1 MKNLSIFIIL
11 LASIFLIVGCS
22 VSEDDDFEADSDGS
36 TSNPDSDY
44 DTDTG
49 KNDPVVEEKEECDK
63 KKTFKCKTDQTDGT
77 EYSYICESDLLLHKF
92 ETCNAGCNKSTG
104 KCNP

>member
-36 TSNPDSDY
+36 TSTPDSDY

-49 KNDPVVEEKEECDK
+49 KNDPVVEEN
-63 KKTFKCKTDQTDGT
+63 
-77 EYSYICESDLLLHKF
+77 S
-92 ETCNAGCNKSTG
+92 
-104 KCNP
+104 